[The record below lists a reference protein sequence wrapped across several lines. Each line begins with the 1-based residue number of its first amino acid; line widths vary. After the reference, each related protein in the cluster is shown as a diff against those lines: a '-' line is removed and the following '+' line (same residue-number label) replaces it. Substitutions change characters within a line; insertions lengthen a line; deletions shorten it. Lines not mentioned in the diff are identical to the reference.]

1 MSKSFTFYSQLDEM
15 DCGATCLRMVA
26 RYHGKFYS
34 LERLRQHTFM
44 DRQGVSLLGISDA
57 AEAIGLKT
65 LALQASLKQLQE
77 DIPLPCIVHWQ
88 QNHFVVVS
96 DISSKYVKVADP
108 AAGEYKLSHRDFL
121 SNWASD
127 LEDEQPV
134 GIVLALEPTPEFES
148 RDEERVD
155 KSGFKHIFSLLGK
168 YRSLILQLI
177 AGLLVGSIVQLLIP
191 FFLKSLVDVGIGRVD
206 LNFVKLIILGQLL
219 LFVMQLAV
227 DSFRRWIILNIG
239 TRINISLVTDFLTKL
254 TQLPIR
260 FFDSKMTGDMMQR
273 MADHERVQ
281 RFMTSTGLVS
291 IFSLFNFVI
300 FLFILFFWNR
310 GVFLTFLIGTSLHLA
325 WVLMSQ
331 KQRRTLDYKRFDQA
345 SENQTKVVELING
358 MQEIKLYNA
367 EKQKRWAWERV
378 QSKLYRTTV
387 KSLTLEQWQQAGSKF
402 INESKNLV
410 ITFIVIMAVMNNQ
423 MTLGMFVAI
432 QYILAQLNEPLN
444 QIVDFVSSMQE
455 AKISLERMDEIH
467 SQANEEK
474 PGEKISILP
483 EAGGLK
489 FDKVFFQYN
498 GPQSPMVLKDIRI
511 AIPKGKTTAIVGAS
525 GSGKTTILKL
535 LLNIYQPTSGMVSVG
550 GVNLKNLNQKI
561 WRDLCGI
568 VMQDGYIFNDTIANN
583 IALGDEYID
592 KAKLLKAVKV
602 ANIQSDIERLPLG
615 YNTKIGQEG
624 LGLSKGQQQRLLI
637 ARVVYKNP
645 DYIFFDESTSSLDAY
660 NELMVMDELEHFF
673 RGKTVV
679 VVAHRL
685 STVVNADNIIV
696 MDNGEVVEEG
706 THEQLTAIR
715 GAYYHLIKNQ
725 LELGS

>member
-1 MSKSFTFYSQLDEM
+1 MSKSFPFYQQLDEM
-15 DCGATCLRMVA
+15 DCGATCLRMIA
-26 RYHGKFYS
+26 RHYGKYYS
-34 LERLRQHTFM
+34 LKNLQEHIYIGKH
-44 DRQGVSLLGISDA
+44 GVTLLGISDA
-57 AEAIGLKT
+57 AESIGLQT
-65 LALQASLKQLQE
+65 LAVQSSLQQLQE

-88 QNHFVVVS
+88 QSHFVVVYK
-96 DISSKYVKVADP
+96 INEKHVWIADP
-108 AAGEYKLSHRDFL
+108 ASGKYKLTIQEFL
-121 SNWASD
+121 ASWASD
-127 LEDEQPV
+127 IEDTEPV
-134 GIVLALEPTPEFES
+134 GVVLAMEPTPEFES
-148 RDEERVD
+148 RGEERID
-155 KSGFKHIFSLLGK
+155 KSGFRHLISYLGK
-168 YRSLILQLI
+168 YKSLLLQLV
-177 AGLLVGSIVQLLIP
+177 AGLLLGSIIQLLIP
-191 FFLKSLVDVGIGRVD
+191 FFLKSLVDVGIRRVD
-206 LNFVKLIILGQLL
+206 LNFIKLIILGQFL
-219 LFVMQLAV
+219 LFIMQLAV

-254 TQLPIR
+254 TKLPIR

-273 MADHERVQ
+273 MSDHERVQ
-281 RFMTSTGLVS
+281 RFMTSTGLIS

-300 FLFILFFWNR
+300 FLFILSFWNTW
-310 GVFLTFLIGTSLHLA
+310 VFLTFLAGTAIHIG
-325 WVLMSQ
+325 WVFMAQ
-331 KQRRTLDYKRFDQA
+331 QRRRTLDYKRFDQA

-367 EKQKRWAWERV
+367 EKQKRWAWERI
-378 QSKLYRTTV
+378 QSKLYRTSV
-387 KSLTLEQWQQAGSKF
+387 RSLTLEQWQQAGSKF

-410 ITFIVIMAVMNNQ
+410 ITFIVIMAVLNNQ

-444 QIVDFVSSMQE
+444 QIVDFVTSMYE

-467 SQANEEK
+467 SKENEEQ

-489 FDKVFFQYN
+489 FDKVYFQYN
-498 GPQSPMVLKDIRI
+498 GPQSPMVLKDIRFSV
-511 AIPKGKTTAIVGAS
+511 PKGKTTAIVGAS
-525 GSGKTTILKL
+525 GSGKTTLLKL
-535 LLNIYQPTSGMVSVG
+535 LLNIYQPSSGMVSVG
-550 GVNLKNLNQKI
+550 GVNLKNLNQQL

-592 KAKLLKAVKV
+592 KVKLLRAVKV
-602 ANIQSDIERLPLG
+602 ANIQGDIERLPLG

-637 ARVVYKNP
+637 ARVVYKSP
-645 DYIFFDESTSSLDAY
+645 DYIFFDEATSSLDAY

-673 RGKTVV
+673 HNKTVV

-696 MDNGEVVEEG
+696 LDNGEVVEEG
-706 THEQLTAIR
+706 NHEKLIALR
-715 GAYYHLIKNQ
+715 GAYYHLIRNQ